1 MSDLPRSP
9 TIALAAGGT
18 GGHLFPALALGRELS
33 RRGCGTAL
41 LTDRRGMRL
50 LRENQKLVDWRQ
62 ERVTEI
68 PAATPYGRRALGQS
82 VRAGA
87 ILVAGVVASW
97 RELRR
102 IKADAAVGFGGYPS
116 FAPLLAARLRGLPVC
131 IHEQNAVLGRANRML
146 APFARA
152 VALAFPQTVHAE
164 KIAATVVTGLPVRE
178 DVLSAAT
185 PYVSARA
192 ENNFRLLVFG
202 GSQGA
207 RALSLILPKALTSLP
222 QETRSRL
229 RVMQQARREDIAGLE
244 REYDALGITCECAPF
259 FADLPR
265 RMSAAHLVI
274 ARAGASTVA
283 ELAVL
288 GRPSVLLPLP
298 GSLDSDQEKNAAA
311 LTRGGGAWM
320 LREGE
325 GCVEELSGLLRR
337 AVTRSEQL
345 NEMAQAARRFG
356 RPDAAALL
364 ADVVEGMR
372 ARQPRR
378 DAAVSCCAGAA
389 L

>member
-1 MSDLPRSP
+1 MSNLSRSP

-33 RRGCGTAL
+33 RRGCETAL

-50 LRENQKLVDWRQ
+50 LRENQNLVDWRQ
-62 ERVTEI
+62 ERVREI
-68 PAATPYGRRALGQS
+68 PAATPYGRRGLGQS
-82 VRAGA
+82 VRAAA

-146 APFARA
+146 APFARV
-152 VALAFPQTVHAE
+152 VALAFPQTIHAE
-164 KIAATVVTGLPVRE
+164 KIPGSVVTGLPVRE
-178 DVLSAAT
+178 DVLSAAA
-185 PYVSARA
+185 PYVPARV
-192 ENNFRLLVFG
+192 EENFRLLIFG

-207 RALSLILPKALTSLP
+207 RALSLILPKALASLP
-222 QETRSRL
+222 QETRARL
-229 RVMQQARREDIAGLE
+229 RVIQQGRREDIADLE
-244 REYDALGITCECAPF
+244 RAYDALGIPRECAPF
-259 FADLPR
+259 FADLPH

-283 ELAVL
+283 ELAAL

-325 GCVEELSGLLRR
+325 GCVEELSDLLRR
-337 AVTRSEQL
+337 AVTCPQHL

-356 RPDAAALL
+356 KPDAAALL

-372 ARQPRR
+372 TRSARR
-378 DAAVSCCAGAA
+378 DAAVSFCAGAA